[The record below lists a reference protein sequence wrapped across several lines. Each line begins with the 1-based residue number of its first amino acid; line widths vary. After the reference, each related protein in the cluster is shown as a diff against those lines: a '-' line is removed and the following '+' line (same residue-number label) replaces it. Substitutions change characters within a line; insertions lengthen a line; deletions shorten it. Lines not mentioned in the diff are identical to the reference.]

1 MSIDKQNEASFICK
15 SCGAKINVDVSQVM
29 AICDH
34 CGNSVLVSEL
44 LNESDAVKVQ
54 KIKSQ
59 AYKDVEMGK
68 QQLEAEKIKIAS
80 EKGKQQAEITA
91 VEKFKKSKFSKV
103 LIAFAV
109 ISALMCAVAFNNSR
123 ILAGLV
129 ALVQIALFGISWLMG
144 MQIIKEKKNGIRVI
158 AAVVA
163 FVLFIPYFNLSN
175 AADNKGTP
183 FEWNDIV
190 LSEMLPTP
198 DSTVGEIHSN
208 SQTELMLDVHGIS
221 EDQFNDYI
229 NACKEKG
236 FTIEADLSG
245 ISFTAYNQDGYKLS
259 LSYYESSSE
268 LSINIDA
275 PMEMSQIQW
284 PNSEVAKLLPVPKS
298 TVGSISWENSGGF
311 VIYIGNT
318 TKAEYD
324 EYVNACSAKGFNVDY
339 NKGDDYYYADNSD
352 GYHISLRYE
361 GNNVMWIRAD
371 EPDETATN
379 GENNNSGNNTEDTG
393 NSADKYSNLKLFI
406 STYNSIAKTDISDLI
421 EIDIQSPEYYRTEF
435 RLNAYQNAPAYKGSI
450 GNNAMEIINSNY
462 DGIFGSDLRIYAFVD
477 TLEAAT
483 DVFESF
489 CKACDSEITKEDF
502 DEFYEYRSLD
512 SGDCR
517 IVLKQ
522 ISGYV
527 MKDND
532 GYEILLDGSPDY
544 FDQE

>member
-1 MSIDKQNEASFICK
+1 MSKDKQNEASFICK
-15 SCGAKINVDVSQVM
+15 SCGAKLNVDVSQVM

-44 LNESDAVKVQ
+44 LNESDAVKIQ

-80 EKGKQQAEITA
+80 EKEKQQTETTA

-109 ISALMCAVAFNNSR
+109 ISALMCAVAFNNNR
-123 ILAGLV
+123 ILAGLA

-221 EDQFNDYI
+221 ETQFNDYI

-298 TVGSISWENSGGF
+298 TIGSVSWENSGGF

-318 TKAEYD
+318 TKAEYN

-339 NKGDDYYYADNSD
+339 NKGDDYYYADNAD

-371 EPDETATN
+371 EPENKTDESA
-379 GENNNSGNNTEDTG
+379 NSDGKVDESERTFEVVQKFVALYNEKVDPDILNTEEFMTEDRLLKYDDAYAIQGYIDGEYILIMNCGSWDIKDEMRIEMYVDTPEEVFELISNVSKAIG
-393 NSADKYSNLKLFI
+393 KPLTDEECNKTMQYLNECFADEYQKYTEWTSVNSVRYWAG
-406 STYNSIAKTDISDLI
+406 YNGTGDNYEVLI
-421 EIDIQSPEYYRTEF
+421 EFSIDI
-435 RLNAYQNAPAYKGSI
+435 
-450 GNNAMEIINSNY
+450 
-462 DGIFGSDLRIYAFVD
+462 
-477 TLEAAT
+477 
-483 DVFESF
+483 
-489 CKACDSEITKEDF
+489 
-502 DEFYEYRSLD
+502 FY
-512 SGDCR
+512 
-517 IVLKQ
+517 
-522 ISGYV
+522 
-527 MKDND
+527 
-532 GYEILLDGSPDY
+532 
-544 FDQE
+544 